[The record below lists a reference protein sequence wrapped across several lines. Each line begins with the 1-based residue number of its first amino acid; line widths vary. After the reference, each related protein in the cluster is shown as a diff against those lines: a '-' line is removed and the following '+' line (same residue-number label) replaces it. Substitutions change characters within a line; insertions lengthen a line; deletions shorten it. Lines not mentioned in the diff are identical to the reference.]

1 MINVAQHIE
10 YLLMH
15 HDCVVVPGF
24 GAFMINRESARY
36 DSLSQTFLPPSL
48 SLGFNPEVRHNDAL
62 LVGSIS
68 RRESISLDAAR
79 SELDTEMASMRYQLQ
94 LNGEI
99 AFGNLGFFHPGST
112 SDAPVFS
119 PSTDSLPLRA
129 CAGLMPIAV
138 KPLAAETDDE
148 VAEPTIVEV
157 DEREPVVIPMPL
169 KIVASI
175 VAVMVGLG
183 VLYSTTS
190 LVNSPKVNF
199 ASLDSGIGTH
209 IERVID
215 STVSVSREILLNI
228 ATPPAES
235 SNSANGTTSVATAVN
250 GERNRIGRY
259 LLVVG
264 SFPSR
269 TLAERHISEVGDQ
282 TLSIIEMDGNYR
294 IYAASAS
301 RINDAR
307 SLASSLSARYP
318 SVWVCRR

>member
-79 SELDTEMASMRYQLQ
+79 SELDTEIASMRYQLQ

-99 AFGNLGFFHPGST
+99 AFGNLGVFHSGST

-129 CAGLMPIAV
+129 CAGLMPIAL
-138 KPLAAETDDE
+138 KPLAEDAD
-148 VAEPTIVEV
+148 VVEPTIVEE
-157 DEREPVVIPMPL
+157 ERVTVVIPLPL

-199 ASLDSGIGTH
+199 ASLDSGIGTR

-235 SNSANGTTSVATAVN
+235 SNNANETATVATVVN
-250 GERNRIGRY
+250 GERNQIGRY

-294 IYAASAS
+294 IYAASVS

-307 SLASSLSARYP
+307 SLASTLSARYP

>member
-62 LVGSIS
+62 LIGSIS

-99 AFGNLGFFHPGST
+99 AFGNLGIFHPGST
-112 SDAPVFS
+112 SDAPVFT

-138 KPLAAETDDE
+138 KPLAEDAV
-148 VAEPTIVEV
+148 VAEPTIDEA
-157 DEREPVVIPMPL
+157 DEREPVVIPLPL

-235 SNSANGTTSVATAVN
+235 SNSANETASVATAVN
-250 GERNRIGRY
+250 GERNQIGRY

-269 TLAERHISEVGDQ
+269 TLAERHISEVGDP

-307 SLASSLSARYP
+307 SLASSLSPRYP